1 MTWFPLACLTA
12 LLSALLDIVSR
23 QAARRLHS
31 LTVSWSWSAFSIPFI
46 LPLGLIEGIP
56 PLGEDFWVLLLAA
69 SVLFAVNSVL
79 YVRALTLSD
88 ISLTVPMTAFTPLFL
103 LIQAPLFLG
112 EIPSRLGLAGI
123 LLVVT
128 GAYILSSYQ
137 DGHGLGAPFKALRR
151 NSGPRLMLLV
161 AFLYSITSIIEK
173 KAILLSSPV
182 FFTTL
187 QALAVSL
194 ILGPYV
200 FLRVPGAVRELRAN
214 WRSLLL
220 VGCILAATVI
230 CHNLA
235 VRIGPVAY
243 IVAMRRFSILI
254 VVLVGC
260 LIFKESNLRGR
271 TLGSLLM
278 VGGVLALALA

>member
-23 QAARRLHS
+23 QAATRLHS

-56 PLGEDFWVLLLAA
+56 QLGEDFWVLLLAA

-137 DGHGLGAPFKALRR
+137 DGHGLGAPFLALRH

-182 FFTTL
+182 FFTML
-187 QALAVSL
+187 QALAVTL

-200 FLRVPGAVRELRAN
+200 FLRVPGVVRELRSN
-214 WRSLLL
+214 WRSLLV
-220 VGCILAATVI
+220 VGCILAAVVI
-230 CHNLA
+230 FHNLA

-260 LIFKESNLRGR
+260 LILKESNLRAR